1 MDLLELLFESSSLR
15 DDLKEKVR
23 FAIEDI
29 ICNIE
34 LTDELCARVS
44 DTTYEFIKDY
54 KRLGYVRVKL

>member
-1 MDLLELLFESSSLR
+1 MDLLELLFGSSSLR

-23 FAIEDI
+23 LAIEDI

-44 DTTYEFIKDY
+44 DETYQFIK
-54 KRLGYVRVKL
+54 KIKNV